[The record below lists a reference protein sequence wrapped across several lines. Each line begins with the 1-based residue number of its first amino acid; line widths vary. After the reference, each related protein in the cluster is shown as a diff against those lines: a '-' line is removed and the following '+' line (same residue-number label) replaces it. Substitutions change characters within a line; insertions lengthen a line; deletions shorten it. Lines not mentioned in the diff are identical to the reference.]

1 MKVTI
6 YGMHKCINCRE
17 TMELFNSKK
26 ISYDF
31 IEITDSTTTMKEF
44 LKYRDNEKLFEE
56 VKKENKIGIPFF
68 VFEDGFKTLDID
80 KAINLIENN

>member
-17 TMELFNSKK
+17 TIGLFDSKK

-44 LKYRDNEKLFEE
+44 LKYRDNEDLFIE

-68 VFEDGFKTLDID
+68 VFEDGFKTLDTDTALRHI
-80 KAINLIENN
+80 INN

>member
-1 MKVTI
+1 
-6 YGMHKCINCRE
+6 
-17 TMELFNSKK
+17 MELFDSKK

-80 KAINLIENN
+80 KAINVIENN

>member
-17 TMELFNSKK
+17 TMELFDSKE

-44 LKYRDNEKLFEE
+44 LKYRDNEKLFGE

-80 KAINLIENN
+80 KAINIIENN